1 MKLFIL
7 EDDDIQRGRLE
18 STITKLQD
26 TLSISFEQ
34 LIVTDDPEVL
44 LSKLDVIDSHHV
56 YFLDLE
62 INHEVRKGL
71 EVAQEIR
78 KKDPHG
84 MIVFVTT
91 HSELAPKTYAY
102 KVSALDF
109 IEKDQSSESFYQQV
123 EACLKLA
130 KEYEERQ
137 GEKEELVINNK
148 FTTLSVL
155 LADVLY
161 IETLTGSHKLHLVT
175 KKASTQFYGKLR
187 EVEPLHERL
196 FQCHKSYIINLQ
208 NVVRIDKKEKKVY
221 FENGESC
228 FVSRRLVKELERLLT
243 NEAEKSL

>member
-7 EDDDIQRGRLE
+7 EDDPIQRERLE
-18 STITKLQD
+18 TIITKLQD
-26 TLSISFEQ
+26 TLQIFCEQ
-34 LIVTDDPEVL
+34 LIATHDPEVL

-62 INHEVRKGL
+62 INHEVRMGL

-78 KKDPHG
+78 KKDLHG

-109 IEKDQSSESFYQQV
+109 IEKDQPNEAFSQQV

-130 KEYEERQ
+130 KEYEGRQ
-137 GEKEELVINNK
+137 GEKEELVIKNK
-148 FTTLSVL
+148 FTTLSVP

-187 EVEPLHERL
+187 EEEPLHERL
-196 FQCHKSYIINLQ
+196 FQCHKSYVVNLQ

-228 FVSRRLVKELERLLT
+228 FVSRRLVKELERLLL
-243 NEAEKSL
+243 NAAEKSL